1 MKFDI
6 FFQDG
11 GTALFKA
18 SHKGHV
24 DVVAELVS
32 HGASL
37 EILKV
42 CMRFTTR
49 VICKPMNFGR

>member
-1 MKFDI
+1 MDLDI
-6 FFQDG
+6 LFQDG

-18 SHKGHV
+18 SHKGHI

-42 CMRFTTR
+42 CVRFT
-49 VICKPMNFGR
+49 IL